1 MSKPISRRSFLKS
14 SLAAAAVATMAGPA
28 AQTAAA
34 AGTGSHL
41 ATLIDISTCIG
52 CGACVGACRNANAAK
67 FPTPE
72 KPFPKMYPERV
83 QVSDWSGRQDVDD
96 RLTPYNWLFI
106 QEVTVEHQGETFDLT
121 IPRRCMHCVNP
132 PCVKLCPWGASRQ
145 YANGISRIDTDM
157 CLGGSKCRSVC
168 PWEIPQRQTG
178 DGLYLKLLPSL
189 AGNGIMN
196 KCDRCYDAVAKGGV
210 PACIT
215 ACPEAVQTIGPRNEI
230 IARAQ
235 DLAHATGGYLYGIDE
250 NGGTN
255 TIYLSPV
262 PFEAINQAIE
272 TGPGRPHLGPAADR
286 MADANNIGWAL
297 LVAPLAGAA
306 AAAGRIVKAGRRAA
320 ASADT
325 VKPESD

>member
-1 MSKPISRRSFLKS
+1 MSKPISRRAFLKS
-14 SLAAAAVATMAGPA
+14 SLSAAAVATMAGPA

-145 YANGISRIDTDM
+145 
-157 CLGGSKCRSVC
+157 
-168 PWEIPQRQTG
+168 
-178 DGLYLKLLPSL
+178 
-189 AGNGIMN
+189 
-196 KCDRCYDAVAKGGV
+196 
-210 PACIT
+210 
-215 ACPEAVQTIGPRNEI
+215 
-230 IARAQ
+230 
-235 DLAHATGGYLYGIDE
+235 
-250 NGGTN
+250 
-255 TIYLSPV
+255 
-262 PFEAINQAIE
+262 
-272 TGPGRPHLGPAADR
+272 
-286 MADANNIGWAL
+286 
-297 LVAPLAGAA
+297 
-306 AAAGRIVKAGRRAA
+306 
-320 ASADT
+320 
-325 VKPESD
+325 

>member
-1 MSKPISRRSFLKS
+1 MSKPISRRAFLKS
-14 SLAAAAVATMAGPA
+14 SLSAAAVATMAGPA

-106 QEVTVEHQGETFDLT
+106 QEVAVEHQGETFDLT

-196 KCDRCYDAVAKGGV
+196 KCDRCYDAVARGGV

-215 ACPEAVQTIGPRNEI
+215 ACPEEVQTIGPRNEI

-272 TGPGRPHLGPAADR
+272 TRPGRPHLGPAADR

-306 AAAGRIVKAGRRAA
+306 AAAGR
-320 ASADT
+320 
-325 VKPESD
+325 